1 MPLWPSNTKAKAP
14 RRTWRLVS
22 FSLIAANA
30 YLLYLEYA
38 VKEGLVASKGDR
50 PDVPNFVLVLTDGR
64 ATDDVKIG
72 APALRNHAY
81 VVAVGVGKKIK
92 ENELKI
98 IAGSEVELI
107 NLENV
112 QII

>member
-1 MPLWPSNTKAKAP
+1 M
-14 RRTWRLVS
+14 S
-22 FSLIAANA
+22 FH
-30 YLLYLEYA
+30 LEYA
-38 VKEGLVASKGDR
+38 VNEGIIESKGDR

-64 ATDDVKIG
+64 ATDDVRVG

-98 IAGSEVELI
+98 IAGSEVISKPVYLTTVF
-107 NLENV
+107 NFFTK
-112 QII
+112 